1 MLIDVVEMNKLIEMF
16 EQNLDE
22 FMTLPREVVIGQVS
36 GVKKMYV
43 GKIVEV
49 EHKLR
54 NYDVETIQS
63 MDKYALIIC
72 REPVQERV
80 DALGNMMTKVYS
92 IEKRVGY
99 AFLSDLILGIF
110 AESDKLYK
118 KYYPSLNTGLSQ
130 IVKMS

>member
-1 MLIDVVEMNKLIEMF
+1 MLMNVVEMNELIEMF
-16 EQNLDE
+16 EQNLDG
-22 FMTLPREVVIGQVS
+22 FMTLPKEVVITHAS
-36 GVKKMYV
+36 SVKTAYV

-63 MDKYALIIC
+63 VDKYALIIC

-80 DALGNMMTKVYS
+80 DALQDMMVKVYS
-92 IEKRVGY
+92 IEQRVGY
-99 AFLSDLILGIF
+99 TFLSDLILGIL

-118 KYYPSLNTGLSQ
+118 KYYPSLNTGLSA
-130 IVKMS
+130 IIKMS